1 MFGGGIDNDIR
12 ALIDG
17 AGKDRGRKDVVDDH
31 NRADSMRDFGH
42 RPDVDQLQ
50 RRVRH
55 AFKKHRL
62 GGGGDGGAPL
72 VKVGTI
78 HEGDVNAVPGQHLF
92 QNVKAR
98 AEERAR
104 RHHMIARP
112 QHGGERA
119 VDGRH
124 ARGAGEGGLGAF
136 QCRDPVFEHAHSG
149 VAVAGVDELIL
160 ARLDKALLGGL
171 GRRVGEALGQENRL
185 GHLAILAAADAVMHE
200 FGACFPIVRH
210 GAPPAQRKTPKPRGP
225 GACASVSLLAACLT
239 WPAIRSQSATGGWIC
254 RGGEKV
260 NGGEAAPCAVI
271 WQTCQLHLAVAG
283 HG

>member
-1 MFGGGIDNDIR
+1 MG
-12 ALIDG
+12 
-17 AGKDRGRKDVVDDH
+17 
-31 NRADSMRDFGH
+31 DFRH
-42 RPDVDQLQ
+42 RPDIDQLQ

-55 AFKKHRL
+55 ALEKHRL
-62 GGGGDGGAPL
+62 GGGGDSGAPL
-72 VKVGTI
+72 VKVCAI
-78 HEGDVNAVPGQHLF
+78 DEGHVDAVSGQHLF

-104 RHHMIARP
+104 RHHMIACA
-112 QHGGERA
+112 QHRSQRA
-119 VDGRH
+119 VDGGH
-124 ARGAGEGGLGAF
+124 ARGAGKSGFGAF
-136 QCRDPVFEHAHSG
+136 QRRDAVFEHAHGG
-149 VAVAGVDELIL
+149 VAIAGIDKLVA
-160 ARLDKALLGGL
+160 ARLDKALLGSL
-171 GRRVGEALGQENRL
+171 GRGVGEALGQEDRL

-225 GACASVSLLAACLT
+225 GACASVSLLAVCLT

-254 RGGEKV
+254 RGGGKV
-260 NGGEAAPCAVI
+260 NGGREAAQCAVI